1 MKKII
6 TVFMRVKKATAWLLI
21 ASFLLAFLASCNTQ
35 PPKESEND
43 TTSTT
48 EQTENNPFNDI
59 SNEEKYKSVLDI
71 YKDVIIN
78 LDEQMNSKGS
88 PYSEGTKEYEWWA
101 AIIRALSA
109 FYFSTTIPGYPH
121 LSTNI
126 PGYAFCDLNKNGN
139 DEMVLL
145 LDDYT
150 VLAIFSFTDGKPVLL
165 DNYWNRKKCT
175 IEQDGTIQVYGS
187 GGADRSAV
195 SIYEIAKNDKELVLL
210 EEYGTDGHDPDTL
223 VTHYYKVSSG
233 NKTPITVLE
242 YAAALSLYQYVES
255 LAEHTKENASFEFV
269 PLELDYKRVFEKIL
283 NYEMKINSED
293 KYLWEF
299 YFSFGTNSIG
309 SLESVEICYL
319 DMDGD
324 GISEL
329 LLKSNIHDHLILRYH
344 CGTVYLYEYSYKE
357 MARVYEDGSYSWSSP
372 TYLEDYSHQY
382 GISMLSF
389 NENRAR
395 ASSLYTIYDGENES
409 YFIIDKKFASKT
421 ELDALIESRK
431 NIKEV
436 TWTTYTLDP
445 NKIPAKG

>member
-1 MKKII
+1 MKKTII
-6 TVFMRVKKATAWLLI
+6 WLLI
-21 ASFLLAFLASCNTQ
+21 ASLLLTLLSACNTQ
-35 PPKESEND
+35 HSEEIKDD

-48 EQTENNPFNDI
+48 EQTGNNPSNDI
-59 SNEEKYKSVLDI
+59 SNEEKYKPVLDI

-101 AIIRALSA
+101 AIIGAVAS
-109 FYFSTTIPGYPH
+109 FH

-126 PGYAFCDLNKNGN
+126 PGYAFCDLNKTGN

-150 VLAIFSFTDGKPVLL
+150 VLAIFSFSDGKPILL
-165 DNYWNRKKCT
+165 DNYWNRKKCA
-175 IEQDGTIQVYGS
+175 IGGDGTIQVYGS
-187 GGADRSAV
+187 GGADTSSF
-195 SIYEIAKNDKELVLL
+195 SIFKISDNDKELVLL
-210 EEYGTDGHDPDTL
+210 EEYGTDGHDPETL
-223 VTHYYKVSSG
+223 HPRYYKILNG

-242 YAAALSLYQYVES
+242 YAAALSQGIYSSTEN
-255 LAEHTKENASFEFV
+255 LAKHTKENADFEFI
-269 PLELDYKRVFEKIL
+269 PFGLEISYKRIFEKIL
-283 NYEMKINSED
+283 NYEMKINSEN

-329 LLKSNIHDHLILRYH
+329 LLRSNIHDHLILRYH

-389 NENRAR
+389 NENSAR
-395 ASSLYTIYDGENES
+395 VSSLYIIFEGENES
-409 YFIIDKKFASKT
+409 YFMINGKLASKS
-421 ELDALIESRK
+421 ELDSLVESRK
-431 NIKEV
+431 DIKEV

>member
-6 TVFMRVKKATAWLLI
+6 VWLLI
-21 ASFLLAFLASCNTQ
+21 ASCLITLLSSCNTR
-35 PPKESEND
+35 PSKESD
-43 TTSTT
+43 DDGDSTS
-48 EQTENNPFNDI
+48 EQTETIPSDGI
-59 SNEEKYKSVLDI
+59 SNEEKYKPVLDI

-101 AIIRALSA
+101 AIIGAVAS
-109 FYFSTTIPGYPH
+109 FH

-126 PGYAFCDLNKNGN
+126 PGYAFCDLNKTGN

-150 VLAIFSFTDGKPVLL
+150 VLAIFSFSDGKPILL
-165 DNYWNRKKCT
+165 DNYWNRKKCA
-175 IEQDGTIQVYGS
+175 IGGDGTIQVYGS
-187 GGADRSAV
+187 GGADTSSF
-195 SIYEIAKNDKELVLL
+195 SIFKISDNDKELVLL
-210 EEYGTDGHDPDTL
+210 EEYGTDGHDPETL
-223 VTHYYKVSSG
+223 HPRYYKISNG

-242 YAAALSLYQYVES
+242 YAAALSQGIYSSTEN
-255 LAEHTKENASFEFV
+255 LAKHTKENADFEFI
-269 PLELDYKRVFEKIL
+269 PFGLEISYKRIFEKIL
-283 NYEMKINSED
+283 NYEMKINSEN

-329 LLKSNIHDHLILRYH
+329 LLRSGMGDHIILRYH
-344 CGTVYLYEYSYKE
+344 QGSVHFYEFSYKE
-357 MARVYEDGSYSWSSP
+357 MNRVYEDGSFSWHSN
-372 TYLEDYSHQY
+372 TYLEDNSVCY
-382 GISMLSF
+382 GISRITFDES
-389 NENRAR
+389 
-395 ASSLYTIYDGENES
+395 SIKTQSLYTIYDGKNES
-409 YFIIDKKFASKT
+409 YFTINGKLASKS
-421 ELDALIESRK
+421 ELDSLVESRK

>member
-1 MKKII
+1 MKKAII
-6 TVFMRVKKATAWLLI
+6 WMLI
-21 ASFLLAFLASCNTQ
+21 ASLLLTILTSCNNR
-35 PPKESEND
+35 PSDESKDE
-43 TTSTT
+43 TTPTT

-101 AIIRALSA
+101 AIIRALSTL
-109 FYFSTTIPGYPH
+109 YF
-121 LSTNI
+121 STNI

-150 VLAIFSFTDGKPVLL
+150 VLAIFSFADGNPILL
-165 DNYWNRKKCT
+165 DKYWNRKKCA
-175 IEQDGTIQVYGS
+175 INEDGTIQVRGN
-187 GGADRSAV
+187 GGTAISSY
-195 SIYEIAKNDKELVLL
+195 SIFRISEDDKELVLS

-223 VTHYYKVSSG
+223 HPYYYKISDG
-233 NKTPITVLE
+233 TKTSITVLE
-242 YAAALSLYQYVES
+242 YAAALSQDIYSFGEN
-255 LAEHTKENASFEFV
+255 LAEHTKTNANIEFV
-269 PLELDYKRVFEKIL
+269 PLELDYKTVFEKIL
-283 NYEMKINSED
+283 NYEMKINSVD

-299 YFSFGTNSIG
+299 YFSFGNGSIA
-309 SLESVEICYL
+309 SLDSVETCYL

-324 GISEL
+324 GIKEL
-329 LLKSNIHDHLILRYH
+329 LLRSGIGDHLILRYH
-344 CGTVYLYEYSYKE
+344 EGSVYLYEFSYKE
-357 MARVYEDGSYSWSSP
+357 MGRVYEDGSYSWSSP

-382 GISMLSF
+382 GISTLSF
-389 NENRAR
+389 NENSAR
-395 ASSLYTIYDGENES
+395 ASSLYTIFEGENES
-409 YFIIDKKFASKT
+409 YFTINGKLTSKN
-421 ELDALIESRK
+421 ELDTLIESKK

-445 NKIPAKG
+445 DKIPAKG